1 MKLRALVASIV
12 LAYSQLHAQTTT
24 PSYWQNG
31 EYYTSRA
38 LDPVNA
44 ASAYAR
50 GYTGKGSTIAILDTG
65 IATTGAEFANGK
77 IVLSKDFSGSGSIT
91 DNVGHGTHVAGIA
104 AASRNGVGMM
114 GLAFD
119 ANLMIA
125 KVTNSNSLIM
135 NTVVAGLDWAATNGA
150 QVANL
155 SANIGL
161 SPSLIGASMI
171 APGVY
176 SSTFTNKGGV
186 PTNIGLNVAQWG
198 AAMKNDIVLVVAA
211 GNESTA
217 YAGGI
222 TQMATAVDSKNN
234 LVLGGRML
242 VVGSWDP
249 YKNAIASYSN
259 QAGSLCTVM
268 VGNVC
273 QDKYKISDFYIMA
286 PGSSITST
294 YPVGMIKSGYATL
307 SGTSMSAP
315 TVAGAV
321 AIIHQEW
328 PQMTGANITKLLLVT
343 ANKNLPGYN
352 VNVMGQG
359 LLDMDRATQPVG
371 SLGIPVTG
379 RTPITVSTL
388 LSTSGSASTAKIAS
402 IMAFDDFQR
411 DFYVPGKALTATVA
425 SEFDVKQSVLAYSSR
440 NNYSQYNNYND
451 YRTSRS
457 GDLEVSLYLNNND
470 ANNTSPMF
478 EVSKNVNTDLGELKF
493 TVGSFTEVG
502 TWLGN
507 SLGSSTVSKSQTTY
521 FGFGFDKKISESVE
535 MYGTVMNGIT
545 STDDSNA
552 LISKLHPV
560 MSYSWTVGIEH
571 ALNKNS
577 SIGMML
583 YQPVTVYD
591 AQADGSI
598 PVGLDSNFNTVNT
611 NSVNLTAN
619 VQELRTGFYFKAA
632 EKNNMNLMAFVENRQ
647 NYKGQSGTTDSAV
660 GMTYNIKF

>member
-1 MKLRALVASIV
+1 MKLRAIAASII
-12 LAYSQLHAQTTT
+12 LTYSQLHAQTTT

-38 LDPVNA
+38 LDSVNA

-65 IATTGAEFANGK
+65 ITTTGAEFSNGK
-77 IVLSKDFSGSGSIT
+77 IVLSKDFSGSENIT

-119 ANLMIA
+119 SNLMIA
-125 KVTNSNSLIM
+125 KVTNSNVLLM
-135 NTVVAGLDWAATNGA
+135 ANVVAGLDWAATNGA

-161 SPSLIGASMI
+161 SASSIGASMI

-176 SSTFTNKGGV
+176 SNIFTNKGGV
-186 PTNIGLNVAQWG
+186 PSNIGLNPTQWG

-222 TQMATAVDSKNN
+222 TQLATAVDSKNN
-234 LVLGGRML
+234 LLLGGRML

-249 YKNAIASYSN
+249 YKNTIASYSN
-259 QAGSLCTVM
+259 QAGSLCAVM
-268 VGNVC
+268 IGNVC
-273 QDKYKISDFYIMA
+273 QDKYRVSDFYIMA

-315 TVAGAV
+315 TVAAAV

-328 PQMTGANITKLLLVT
+328 PQMTGANISKLLLVT

-379 RTPITVSTL
+379 RTPIAVSTL
-388 LSTSGSASTAKIAS
+388 LTTSGSASTAKIAS
-402 IMAFDDFQR
+402 LMALDDFQR
-411 DFYVPGKALTATVA
+411 DFYVPGKALTSTVS
-425 SEFDVKQSVLAYSSR
+425 SEFNVKQSALVYSSH
-440 NNYSQYNNYND
+440 NNYSQYNHYDD
-451 YRTSRS
+451 YRNSRS

-470 ANNTSPMF
+470 ANNTSPMI
-478 EVSKNVNTDLGELKF
+478 EISKNVNTNAGKLKF

-507 SLGSSTVSKSQTTY
+507 SLGSSTISKSQTAY
-521 FGFGFDKKISESVE
+521 FGFGIDKTISDTFQ
-535 MYGTVMNGIT
+535 MYGTVMNGVT
-545 STDDSNA
+545 TTDDNNA
-552 LISKLHPV
+552 LINKLHTV

-577 SIGMML
+577 SVGIML

-591 AQADGSI
+591 ARADGSI
-598 PVGLDSNFNTVNT
+598 PVGLDSNFNTINT
-611 NSVNLTAN
+611 NSASLTSD
-619 VQELRTGFYFKAA
+619 VQELRTGFYFKAT
-632 EKNNMNLMAFVENRQ
+632 EKNNTNLMVFIENRQ
-647 NYKGQSGTTDSAV
+647 NYKAQSGVTDAAV
-660 GMTYNIKF
+660 GVSYNIKF